1 MEKKNFFQTDAG
13 RLTIAFLAI
22 MAAFAVIMIGLYREN
37 ELCYLIGFLV
47 VAAAMLYSPIKV
59 HIYERLRKN

>member
-1 MEKKNFFQTDAG
+1 MEKKKIFQTDAG
-13 RLTIAFLAI
+13 RLIIAFLAI
-22 MAAFAVIMIGLYREN
+22 MMAFAVIMIGLYTEN

-47 VAAAMLYSPIKV
+47 IAAEMLYYPIKV